1 MISINII
8 IAILFFGVLIL
19 VHEAGHFA
27 AARICR
33 VGINEFAVGMGP
45 TVLSHKAKKSGTVFS
60 LRLLPIGGFVSMN
73 GEDDDG
79 EPDDATALC
88 NKSKLQRLFVFSAG
102 ALTNILTGFV
112 AMMVFVSLQ
121 TAYPDTTIY
130 SVENSVLAQY
140 GVMQGDEIVKIGNRT
155 VKIAGDITDEIM
167 LSGADALDITFRR
180 GDETFTVEGVK
191 FETVTRDGVEMGV
204 CDFKLYGVRRSFT
217 QIIKQT
223 VYGCIGTIRL
233 IFSSLWMLVSGQYGM
248 EAVSGP
254 VGTVEVV
261 AEAASMGWETLLYFF
276 VVISMNLGV
285 FNLIPFPALDGGHIL
300 FLAIEAIIRR
310 PVSKKVE
317 GIIHAV
323 GFALLMLLIIAV
335 TYKDIMKIFF

>member
-8 IAILFFGVLIL
+8 IAILFFGLLIL
-19 VHEAGHFA
+19 FHEAGHFA
-27 AARICR
+27 AARICG

-45 TVLSHKAKKSGTVFS
+45 TVLSHKSAKSGTSFS

-73 GEDDDG
+73 GEDEEGDPND
-79 EPDDATALC
+79 PTALY
-88 NKSKLQRLFVFSAG
+88 NKTKLQRLLVFSAG
-102 ALTNILTGFV
+102 ALTNIITGFI
-112 AMMVFVSLQ
+112 AMLVFVSLQ
-121 TAYPDTTIY
+121 PGYPDTTIY
-130 SVENSVLAQY
+130 SVENSVLAEY
-140 GVMQGDEIVKIGNRT
+140 GVMQGDKIVKIGSRS

-167 LSGADALDITFRR
+167 LSGAQPLDITFKR
-180 GDETFTVEGVK
+180 GDEEFTVEGVSFK
-191 FETVTRDGVEMGV
+191 TVTQDGVEMGV

-223 VYGCIGTIRL
+223 FYGCVGTIRL
-233 IFSSLWMLVSGQYGM
+233 IFSSLWMLISGQYGM

-261 AEAASMGWETLLYFF
+261 AEAAAMGWKTLLYFF

-300 FLAIEAIIRR
+300 FLLIEAIIGR
-310 PVSKKVE
+310 PVGKKAE

-323 GFALLMLLIIAV
+323 GFAMLMVLIVAV
-335 TYKDIMKIFF
+335 TFKDIMKIFF

>member
-73 GEDDDG
+73 GEDDEG
-79 EPDDATALC
+79 APDDATALC

-112 AMMVFVSLQ
+112 AMLVFVSLQ

-167 LSGADALDITFRR
+167 LNGADALDITFRR
-180 GDETFTVEGVK
+180 GNETFTVEGVQ
-191 FETVTRDGVEMGV
+191 FETITQDGVEMGV

-233 IFSSLWMLVSGQYGM
+233 IFSSFWMLISGQYGM

>member
-73 GEDDDG
+73 GEDDEG
-79 EPDDATALC
+79 APDDATALC

-112 AMMVFVSLQ
+112 AMLVFVSLQ

-167 LSGADALDITFRR
+167 LSGADALDITFKR
-180 GDETFTVEGVK
+180 GDETFTVEGVQ
-191 FETVTRDGVEMGV
+191 FETVTQDGVEMGV
-204 CDFKLYGVRRSFT
+204 CDFKLYGVRRSFA

-223 VYGCIGTIRL
+223 FYGCIGTIRL